1 MAYYRRSR
9 STSARRTARG
19 YSRRSSGRS
28 SSYSGR
34 ARRTTRRSGA
44 RPQAIRIVIE
54 NGQSSMVQRPDGMMA
69 VRTQPENGGAR
80 F

>member
-1 MAYYRRSR
+1 MAYRRSSRRTTTRRASSGYSRRAPARRANYPRRSR
-9 STSARRTARG
+9 STSRG
-19 YSRRSSGRS
+19 SR
-28 SSYSGR
+28 
-34 ARRTTRRSGA
+34 A

-54 NGQSSMVQRPDGMMA
+54 NGASSMVQRPDGMMA